1 MMEKKSLQNELKA
14 ARRALNSDA
23 NRSSAVRNRI
33 TDIVYAFQDYI
44 LTDNLSTDN
53 LSVAELFYTE
63 LYDATDSHPDHIHA
77 ADLLDQSIRNV
88 EEALEIGDDN

>member
-14 ARRALNSDA
+14 ARRALNNDTNCSG
-23 NRSSAVRNRI
+23 AVRNHI
-33 TDIVYAFQDYI
+33 TDIIYAFQDYI
-44 LTDNLSTDN
+44 LTDN

-63 LYDATDSHPDHIHA
+63 LYDAIDSHPDHIYA

-88 EEALEIGDDN
+88 EQTLELGDDN